1 MEDENLDM
9 KAFELSPLIAKAS
22 LVIFIVLMT
31 GCGVPSE
38 QQAPMETVPTNTSI
52 SEVIITST
60 VAPSPTMTPT
70 LEPLPVIASTFED
83 GGRNLTLQSADVKI
97 VFDKT
102 WGGVIREIWLDG
114 ENMVNNYDGGRLL
127 GVSFY
132 DGSTTEGST
141 GHPND
146 TGWNPTPS
154 DMFDNI
160 NEPLEYSYSDNEF
173 YLKTRYIQWFPLDK
187 GGGRNNPV
195 ETDVVVETWAK
206 FLGNPRL
213 IQLTYRFTHEGD
225 DHHLVAS
232 QELPFAYVRS
242 PYNRFVAYAGNAPWT
257 DGAVFIDEGS
267 PVAPNR
273 GGTKATEYW
282 GGYVNDRDVGLLLYA
297 PQNYPAFTYN
307 YFDNLPPVENSCFY
321 LLPLASMEL
330 SPGLSKEVNVFLYI
344 GEWRE
349 ARARFASL
357 HERHRF
363 ADIMDGQGFMDSIPA
378 GATLSGAVDVAGWA
392 LDDRGIEKIEVLV
405 DGNIVG
411 TARYGHARPD
421 VAQANPII
429 SKGNNFGYIY
439 SLDTGQ
445 FPNGIHTLEV
455 LITDT
460 SGNTSIAA
468 PGAMEVSF
476 NN

>member
-1 MEDENLDM
+1 MWEIDGTERKKLDM
-9 KAFELSPLIAKAS
+9 RTSEPICSIVKSF
-22 LVIFIVLMT
+22 LVISAILMT
-31 GCGVPSE
+31 GCGVSSVDG
-38 QQAPMETVPTNTSI
+38 QAPTETSPADTGVSGSTA
-52 SEVIITST
+52 TST
-60 VAPSPTMTPT
+60 VTPSPTMTPA

-83 GGRNLTLQSADVKI
+83 GGRNLIFQSSDVTV
-97 VFDKT
+97 VFDKY
-102 WGGVIREIWLDG
+102 WGGVIREVWLDG

-154 DMFDNI
+154 DMFDNV

-206 FLGNPRL
+206 FLGDPRL

-242 PYNRFVAYAGNAPWT
+242 PFKRFIAYAGSAPWT
-257 DGAVFIDEGS
+257 NDAVFIDEGS

-273 GGTKATEYW
+273 GGTRATEYW
-282 GGYVNDRDVGLLLYA
+282 GG
-297 PQNYPAFTYN
+297 YPAFTYN

-344 GEWRE
+344 GEWQD

-357 HERHRF
+357 HERHQF
-363 ADIMDGQGFMDSIPA
+363 ADIMDGQGFMDSIAA
-378 GATLSGAVDVAGWA
+378 GANLSGVVDVAGWA
-392 LDDRGIEKIEVLV
+392 LDDRGIEKVEVLV
-405 DGNIVG
+405 DGHIVG

-421 VAQANPII
+421 VARANPII
-429 SKGNNFGYIY
+429 SNGNNFGYIY
-439 SLDTGQ
+439 SLDTRR

-468 PGAMEVSF
+468 PGAMEVRF
-476 NN
+476 DN